1 MYEGEINMAR
11 MKELNYTQLKKA
23 CDPASF
29 KFKTTKELEPFMG
42 TIGQARGM
50 KALEFGLN
58 IDIKGYNLYLEGP
71 TGIGK
76 TIYARDKLKQIAKT
90 KPVPDDWCYLYN
102 FANPNEPVAV
112 SLPAKM
118 GKEFASDISQFIE
131 NMKVEIK
138 SAFNNQDFATEK
150 ANIEKAV
157 EEKKIKLIEKLNRDA
172 TRQGFEIKNTP
183 SGIYFLPMI
192 NGKTLSEDEFNA
204 LDEATKNEFERR
216 SVEIQKETIDT
227 MAKIKEIE
235 HKANEKMNSWQN
247 NIALFAVSIQINE
260 LRNKYKKFPKIQTF
274 LKDVQKDILSNLND
288 FIEEPQP
295 QNPPMPMAKPDSQ
308 KAWQKYKVNLFVDN
322 SELEGAPVVIDSNPS
337 FYNLFGK
344 LEYENSFGTLRTDFT
359 LIKSGLIHKANG
371 GYLII
376 QIRDLLTSPVI
387 WDSFKR
393 VLRTKLIYVDNLK
406 DYQMN
411 TVAISSLK
419 PEPIPVNMKV
429 VLIGPSN
436 IYQQLLNFDEDFR
449 KLFKVKVE
457 FDEEA
462 PRTEAN
468 IFKIAQFI
476 HNFCEKEKAPHFN
489 AGAVAEVIE
498 YCSRIVENQGKISTQ
513 LNDISELLGESC
525 TWAKM
530 EGAKVVTAAYVKKAI
545 AERIERINKYD
556 QRLVEMIQN
565 GTIMIDTTGQ
575 KVGQIN
581 GLSIMSIG
589 DYSFGKPAKITAN
602 TYVGKSGI
610 VNIEREV
617 ELSGTSHSKGVMIL
631 SAFIGEKFAQERP
644 LSLSASLC
652 FEQMYNGVDGDSASS
667 TELYAILSSLS
678 DLPIKQN
685 IAVTGSVNQKG
696 EIQPIGGVTDKIE
709 GFFHIC
715 KLRGL
720 TGDQGVMIP
729 QQNIKNL
736 NLNDE
741 VIKAVKDG
749 LFHIYAIKTVD
760 EGIELL
766 TGVPAGKK
774 NKNGEYT
781 VGTVNYLVNEKLKK
795 YSVAGNPGNE

>member
-1 MYEGEINMAR
+1 MSRI
-11 MKELNYTQLKKA
+11 KELNFKELKKE
-23 CDPASF
+23 CDPSFF
-29 KFKTTKELEPFMG
+29 KFKTTRELDPFDG
-42 TIGQARGM
+42 AIGQARAI
-50 KALEFGLN
+50 KAMEFGLN
-58 IDIKGYNLYLEGP
+58 IDIKGYNIYIEGP

-76 TIYARDKLKQIAKT
+76 TIYAKNKLNELAKT
-90 KPVPDDWCYLYN
+90 KPVPDDWCYVFN
-102 FANPNEPVAV
+102 FANNNEPVAIN
-112 SLPAKM
+112 LPA
-118 GKEFASDISQFIE
+118 GLGREFTNDMNQFIE
-131 NMKVEIK
+131 TIKNEIK
-138 SAFNNQDFATEK
+138 SAFNNQDFEK
-150 ANIEKAV
+150 EKESIQKDV
-157 EEKKIKLIEKLNRDA
+157 EDKKIKLIEKLNKDA
-172 TRQGFEIKNTP
+172 AKQGFEIKNTS

-204 LDEATKNEFERR
+204 LDEKTKKDFEAR
-216 SVEIQKETIDT
+216 SVAIQQETIDT
-227 MAKIKEIE
+227 MKKIKEME
-235 HKANEKMNSWQN
+235 NKAADKMNSWQN
-247 NIALFAVSIQINE
+247 NIALFAVTIQVNE

-274 LKDVQKDILSNLND
+274 LKDVQKDVLTNLND
-288 FIEEPQP
+288 FIEDEKP
-295 QNPPMPMAKPDSQ
+295 NNMPAQMQMAKNANGKPWD
-308 KAWQKYKVNLFVDN
+308 KYKVNLFVDN
-322 SELEGAPVVIDSNPS
+322 SELDGAPVIIDSNPS

-344 LEYENSFGTLRTDFT
+344 LEYENSFGMMKTDFT
-359 LIKSGLIHKANG
+359 LIKPGLIHKANG
-371 GYLII
+371 GYIVL
-376 QIRDLLTSPVI
+376 QIRDLLTNPI
-387 WDSFKR
+387 LWDSFKR
-393 VLRTKLIYVDNLK
+393 VLRTKLIYVDTLK

-411 TVAISSLK
+411 AVAIASVK
-419 PEPIPVNMKV
+419 PEPIPVNIKV

-436 IYQQLLNFDEDFR
+436 IYYQLLEVDEDFR

-462 PRTEAN
+462 PRTDSN
-468 IFKIAQFI
+468 MFKIAQFI

-489 AGAVAEVIE
+489 AGAVAKVIE
-498 YCSRIVENQGKISTQ
+498 YCSRMVENQTKLSTQ
-513 LNDISELLGESC
+513 LNDITELLGEAC
-525 TWAKM
+525 TWARMDK
-530 EGAKVVTAAYVKKAI
+530 AKIVTAEYVKKAI

-565 GTIMIDTTGQ
+565 GTIMIDTNGE

-581 GLSIMSIG
+581 GLSVMHIG

-631 SAFIGEKFAQERP
+631 SAYIGEKFAQEKP

-667 TELYAILSSLS
+667 TELYALLSSLS
-678 DLPIKQN
+678 ELPIKQS

-709 GFFHIC
+709 GFFNIC

-720 TGDQGVMIP
+720 TGEQGILMP
-729 QQNIKNL
+729 YQNIKNL
-736 NLNDE
+736 NLSDE

-749 LFHIYAIKTVD
+749 KFHIYAIKTVD

-766 TGVPAGKK
+766 TGVPAGRK

-781 VGTVNYLVNEKLKK
+781 VGTVNYLVSEKLKK
-795 YSVAGNPGNE
+795 YANSTNKEENQK

>member
-1 MYEGEINMAR
+1 MSRI
-11 MKELNYTQLKKA
+11 KELTYKDLKKE
-23 CDPASF
+23 CDPAFF
-29 KFKTTKELEPFMG
+29 KFKTTRELDPFDG
-42 TIGQARGM
+42 VIGQSRAI
-50 KALEFGLN
+50 KAMEFGLN
-58 IDIKGYNLYLEGP
+58 IDIKGYNIFIEGP

-76 TIYARDKLKQIAKT
+76 TIYARNKLSEIAKT
-90 KPVPDDWCYLYN
+90 KPVPDDWCYVYN
-102 FANPNEPVAV
+102 FSNSNEPMAIN
-112 SLPAKM
+112 LPA
-118 GKEFASDISQFIE
+118 GLGREFTNDMNQFIE
-131 NMKVEIK
+131 TIKNEIK
-138 SAFNNQDFATEK
+138 SAFNNQDFEK
-150 ANIEKAV
+150 EKDAIQKDV
-157 EEKKIKLIEKLNRDA
+157 EEKKIKLIDKLNKDA
-172 TRQGFEIKNTP
+172 AKQGFEIKNTS

-204 LDEATKNEFERR
+204 LDEKTKQDFEAR
-216 SVEIQKETIDT
+216 SVAIQQETIET
-227 MAKIKEIE
+227 MKKIKEIE
-235 HKANEKMNSWQN
+235 GKATDKMNSWQN
-247 NIALFAVSIQINE
+247 NIALFAVTIQVNE
-260 LRNKYKKFPKIQTF
+260 LRNKYKKFTKIQTF
-274 LKDVQKDILSNLND
+274 LKEVQKDILTNLND
-288 FIEEPQP
+288 FIEDEKPSNLPAQM
-295 QNPPMPMAKPDSQ
+295 QMAKNANGKPWD
-308 KAWQKYKVNLFVDN
+308 KYKVNLFVDN
-322 SELEGAPVVIDSNPS
+322 SELKGAPVILDSNPS

-344 LEYENSFGTLRTDFT
+344 LEYENSFGMMKTDFT
-359 LIKSGLIHKANG
+359 LIKPGLIHKANG
-371 GYLII
+371 GYLVL
-376 QIRDLLTSPVI
+376 QVKDLLTNPI
-387 WDSFKR
+387 LWDSFKR
-393 VLRTKLIYVDNLK
+393 VLRTKLIYVDTLK
-406 DYQMN
+406 DYQLN
-411 TVAISSLK
+411 TVAIASVK
-419 PEPIPVNMKV
+419 PEPIPVNIKV
-429 VLIGPSN
+429 VLVGPSN
-436 IYQQLLNFDEDFR
+436 IYYHLLEADEDFR

-462 PRTEAN
+462 PRTDSN
-468 IFKIAQFI
+468 MFKIAQFI

-489 AGAVAEVIE
+489 AGAVAKVIE
-498 YCSRIVENQGKISTQ
+498 YCSRMVENQAKLSTQ
-513 LNDISELLGESC
+513 LNDITELLGEAC

-530 EGAKVVTAAYVKKAI
+530 DKAKVVTADYVKKAI
-545 AERIERINKYD
+545 SERIERINKYD

-565 GTIMIDTTGQ
+565 GTIMIDTDGQ

-581 GLSIMSIG
+581 GLSVMHIG

-631 SAFIGEKFAQERP
+631 SAYIGEKFAQEKP

-667 TELYAILSSLS
+667 TELYALLSSLS
-678 DLPIKQN
+678 ELPIKQS

-709 GFFHIC
+709 GFFTIC

-720 TGDQGVMIP
+720 TGDQGILMP
-729 QQNIKNL
+729 YQNIKNL

-749 LFHIYAIKTVD
+749 TFHIYAIKTVD

-795 YSVAGNPGNE
+795 YATNNDEKKQ

>member
-1 MYEGEINMAR
+1 MSRI
-11 MKELNYTQLKKA
+11 KELTYKDLKKE
-23 CDPASF
+23 CDPAFF
-29 KFKTTKELEPFMG
+29 KFKTTRELDPFDG
-42 TIGQARGM
+42 VIGQSRAI
-50 KALEFGLN
+50 KAMEFGLN
-58 IDIKGYNLYLEGP
+58 IDIKGYNIFIEGP

-76 TIYARDKLKQIAKT
+76 TIYARNKLSEIAKT
-90 KPVPDDWCYLYN
+90 KPVPDDWCYVYN
-102 FANPNEPVAV
+102 FSNSNEPMAIN
-112 SLPAKM
+112 LPA
-118 GKEFASDISQFIE
+118 GLGREFTNDMNQFIE
-131 NMKVEIK
+131 TIKNEIK
-138 SAFNNQDFATEK
+138 SAFNNQDFEK
-150 ANIEKAV
+150 EKDAIQKDV
-157 EEKKIKLIEKLNRDA
+157 EEKKIKLIDKLNKDA
-172 TRQGFEIKNTP
+172 AKQGFEIKNTS

-204 LDEATKNEFERR
+204 LDEKTKQDFEAR
-216 SVEIQKETIDT
+216 SVAIQQETIET
-227 MAKIKEIE
+227 MKKIKEIE
-235 HKANEKMNSWQN
+235 GKATDKMNSWQN
-247 NIALFAVSIQINE
+247 NIALFAVTIQVNE
-260 LRNKYKKFPKIQTF
+260 LRNKYKKFTKIQTF
-274 LKDVQKDILSNLND
+274 LKEVQKDILTNLND
-288 FIEEPQP
+288 FIEDEKPSNLPAQM
-295 QNPPMPMAKPDSQ
+295 QMAKNANGKPWD
-308 KAWQKYKVNLFVDN
+308 KYKVNLFVDN
-322 SELEGAPVVIDSNPS
+322 SELKGAPVILDSNPS

-344 LEYENSFGTLRTDFT
+344 LEYENSFGMMKTDFT
-359 LIKSGLIHKANG
+359 LIKPGLIHKANG
-371 GYLII
+371 GYLVL
-376 QIRDLLTSPVI
+376 QVKDLLTNPI
-387 WDSFKR
+387 LWDSFKR
-393 VLRTKLIYVDNLK
+393 VLRTKLIYVDTLK
-406 DYQMN
+406 DYQLN
-411 TVAISSLK
+411 TVAIASVK
-419 PEPIPVNMKV
+419 PEPIPVNIKV
-429 VLIGPSN
+429 VLVGPSN
-436 IYQQLLNFDEDFR
+436 IYYHLLEADEDFR

-462 PRTEAN
+462 PRTDSN
-468 IFKIAQFI
+468 MFKIAQFI

-489 AGAVAEVIE
+489 AGAVAKVIE
-498 YCSRIVENQGKISTQ
+498 YCSRMVENQAKLSTQ
-513 LNDISELLGESC
+513 LNDITELLGEAC

-530 EGAKVVTAAYVKKAI
+530 EKAKVVTADYVKKAI
-545 AERIERINKYD
+545 SERIERINKYD

-565 GTIMIDTTGQ
+565 GTIMIDTDGQ

-581 GLSIMSIG
+581 GLSVMHIG

-631 SAFIGEKFAQERP
+631 SAYIGEKFAQEKP

-667 TELYAILSSLS
+667 TELYALLSSLS
-678 DLPIKQN
+678 ELPIKQS

-709 GFFHIC
+709 GFFTIC

-720 TGDQGVMIP
+720 TGDQGILMP
-729 QQNIKNL
+729 YQNIKNL

-749 LFHIYAIKTVD
+749 TFHIYAIKTVD

-795 YSVAGNPGNE
+795 YATNHDEKKQ

>member
-1 MYEGEINMAR
+1 MSRI
-11 MKELNYTQLKKA
+11 KELSYTQLKKS

-29 KFKTTKELEPFMG
+29 KFKTTKELEPFSG
-42 TIGQARGM
+42 TIGQARGI
-50 KALEFGLN
+50 KAMEFGLN

-76 TIYARDKLKQIAKT
+76 TIYARNKLETLAKT
-90 KPVPDDWCYLYN
+90 KSVPDDWCYVYN
-102 FANPNEPVAV
+102 FENPNEPIAI
-112 SLPAKM
+112 SLPAKL
-118 GKEFASDISQFIE
+118 GKEFKDDMAQFIE
-131 NMKVEIK
+131 NIKVEIK
-138 SAFNNQDFATEK
+138 TAFNNQDFATEK
-150 ANIEKAV
+150 ANIEKGV
-157 EEKKIKLIEKLNRDA
+157 EEKKIKMIEKLNKDA
-172 TRQGFEIKNTP
+172 ARQGFEIKNTP

-192 NGKTLSEDEFNA
+192 NGKTLTEDEFNA
-204 LDEATKNEFERR
+204 LDDATKSEFERR
-216 SVEIQKETIDT
+216 SVEIQKETIDV
-227 MAKIKEIE
+227 MSKIKELE
-235 HKANEKMNSWQN
+235 RKANEKMSSWQN

-260 LRNKYKKFPKIQTF
+260 LRNKYKRFAKIQTF
-274 LKDVQKDILSNLND
+274 LKDVQKDILSNLTE
-288 FIEEPQP
+288 FIAEPQP
-295 QNPPMPMAKPDSQ
+295 QPQMPMPRNDVLKP
-308 KAWQKYKVNLFVDN
+308 WQKYQVNLFVDN
-322 SELEGAPVVIDSNPS
+322 SNLEGAPVIIDSNPS
-337 FYNLFGK
+337 YYNLFGK
-344 LEYENSFGTLRTDFT
+344 LEYENTYGTLRTDFT
-359 LIKSGLIHKANG
+359 LIKPGLIHKANG
-371 GYLII
+371 GYIVL
-376 QIRDLLTSPVI
+376 QIRDLLTNPVI

-393 VLRTKLIYVDNLK
+393 ILRTKLIYVDTLK

-411 TVAISSLK
+411 TVAIASLK
-419 PEPIPVNMKV
+419 PEPIPVNIKV
-429 VLIGPSN
+429 LLIGPSN
-436 IYQQLLNFDEDFR
+436 VYYQLLNFDEDFK

-462 PRTEAN
+462 PRTDAN
-468 IFKIAQFI
+468 MFKIAQFI

-498 YCSRIVENQGKISTQ
+498 YCSRSVENQNKLSTQ
-513 LNDISELLGESC
+513 LNDITELLGEAC

-530 EGAKVVTAAYVKKAI
+530 DGAKTVTAAYVKKAVV
-545 AERIERINKYD
+545 ERIERINKYD

-565 GTIMIDTTGQ
+565 GTIMIDTDGQ

-610 VNIEREV
+610 VNVEREV

-631 SAFIGEKFAQERP
+631 AAYIGEKFAQERP
-644 LSLSASLC
+644 LSLTASLC

-709 GFFHIC
+709 GFFSIC

-720 TGDQGVMIP
+720 TGEQGVMIP
-729 QQNIKNL
+729 YQNIKNL
-736 NLNDE
+736 NLNDD

-749 LFHIYAIKTVD
+749 MFHIYAIKNID

-795 YSVAGNPGNE
+795 YSSKTENER

>member
-1 MYEGEINMAR
+1 MAR
-11 MKELNYTQLKKA
+11 IKELAYTQLKKT
-23 CDPASF
+23 CDPASL
-29 KFKTTKELEPFMG
+29 KFKTTKELEPFNG
-42 TIGQARGM
+42 TIGQQRGI
-50 KALEFGLN
+50 KAMEFGLN

-76 TIYARDKLKQIAKT
+76 TIYARDKLAAIAKKKET
-90 KPVPDDWCYLYN
+90 PDDWCYVYN
-102 FANPNEPVAV
+102 FVEPNEPVAI

-118 GKEFASDISQFIE
+118 GKEFQSDMKQFVE

-138 SAFNNQDFATEK
+138 SAFNNQEYNAEK
-150 ANIEKAV
+150 ANVEKSI
-157 EEKKIKLIEKLNRDA
+157 EEKKIKLIEKLNKDA
-172 TRQGFEIKNTP
+172 AKQGFEIKNTP
-183 SGIYFLPMI
+183 SGIYFLPMV

-204 LDEATKNEFERR
+204 LDEETRNDFERR
-216 SVEIQKETIDT
+216 SVDIQKQTIET

-235 HKANEKMNSWQN
+235 RKATEKMNSWQN

-260 LRNKYKKFPKIQTF
+260 LRNKYKKFPKIQTY
-274 LKDVQKDILSNLND
+274 LKNVQKDILANLNE
-288 FIEEPQP
+288 FIGEQVPQGP
-295 QNPPMPMAKPDSQ
+295 MGKMEAPNP
-308 KAWQKYKVNLFVDN
+308 WQKYSVNLFVDN
-322 SELEGAPVVIDSNPS
+322 SELEGAPVIIDSNSS

-344 LEYENSFGTLRTDFT
+344 LEYENSFGTLKTDFT
-359 LIKSGLIHKANG
+359 LIKPGLIHKANG
-371 GYLII
+371 GYIVL
-376 QIRDLLTSPVI
+376 QVRDLLTNPVI

-393 VLRTKLIYVDNLK
+393 ILRTKLIYVDTLK

-411 TVAISSLK
+411 TVAIASVK
-419 PEPIPVNMKV
+419 PEPIPVNLKV
-429 VLIGPSN
+429 VLVGPAG
-436 IYQQLLNFDEDFR
+436 IYYQLLEYDEDFR
-449 KLFKVKVE
+449 KLFKIKVE
-457 FDEEA
+457 FDEEVS
-462 PRTEAN
+462 RTDSN
-468 IFKIAQFI
+468 MFKIAQFI

-498 YCSRIVENQGKISTQ
+498 YSSRMVENQNKLSTQ
-513 LNDISELLGESC
+513 LNDLTELLAEAC

-530 EGAKVVTAAYVKKAI
+530 EGAKTVTAAFVKKAI

-556 QRLVEMIQN
+556 QRLIEMIQN
-565 GTIMIDTTGQ
+565 GTIMIDTEGQ

-589 DYSFGKPAKITAN
+589 EYSFGKPAKITAN
-602 TYVGKSGI
+602 TYVGRAGI

-631 SAFIGEKFAQERP
+631 SAYMGEKFAQERP
-644 LSLSASLC
+644 LALSASLC

-667 TELYAILSSLS
+667 TELYALLSSLS
-678 DLPIKQN
+678 ELPIKQN

-709 GFFHIC
+709 GFFNIC

-729 QQNIKNL
+729 HQNVKNL

-749 LFHIYAIKTVD
+749 EFHIYAIKTID
-760 EGIELL
+760 DGIELL

-795 YSVAGNPGNE
+795 YSENVVKRD

>member
-1 MYEGEINMAR
+1 MSRI
-11 MKELNYTQLKKA
+11 KELTYKDLKKE
-23 CDPASF
+23 CDPAFF
-29 KFKTTKELEPFMG
+29 KFKTTRELDPFDG
-42 TIGQARGM
+42 VIGQSRAI
-50 KALEFGLN
+50 KAMEFGLN
-58 IDIKGYNLYLEGP
+58 IDIKGYNIFIEGP

-76 TIYARDKLKQIAKT
+76 TIYARNKLSEIAKT
-90 KPVPDDWCYLYN
+90 KPVPDDWCYVYN
-102 FANPNEPVAV
+102 FSNSNEPMAIN
-112 SLPAKM
+112 LPA
-118 GKEFASDISQFIE
+118 GLGREFTNDMNQFIE
-131 NMKVEIK
+131 TIKNEIK
-138 SAFNNQDFATEK
+138 SAFNNQDFEK
-150 ANIEKAV
+150 EKDAIQKDV
-157 EEKKIKLIEKLNRDA
+157 EEKKIKLIDKLNKDA
-172 TRQGFEIKNTP
+172 AKQGFEIKNTS

-204 LDEATKNEFERR
+204 LDEKTKQDFEAR
-216 SVEIQKETIDT
+216 SVTIQQETIET
-227 MAKIKEIE
+227 MKKIKEIE
-235 HKANEKMNSWQN
+235 GKATDKINSWQN
-247 NIALFAVSIQINE
+247 NIALFAVTIQVNE
-260 LRNKYKKFPKIQTF
+260 LRNKYKKFTKIQTF
-274 LKDVQKDILSNLND
+274 LKEVQKDILTNLND
-288 FIEEPQP
+288 FIEDEKPSNLPAQM
-295 QNPPMPMAKPDSQ
+295 QMAKNANGKPWD
-308 KAWQKYKVNLFVDN
+308 KYKVNLFVDN
-322 SELEGAPVVIDSNPS
+322 SELKGAPVILDSNPS

-344 LEYENSFGTLRTDFT
+344 LEYENSFGMMKTDFT
-359 LIKSGLIHKANG
+359 LIKPGLIHKANG
-371 GYLII
+371 GYLVL
-376 QIRDLLTSPVI
+376 QVKDLLTNPI
-387 WDSFKR
+387 LWDSFKR
-393 VLRTKLIYVDNLK
+393 VLRTKLIYVDTLK
-406 DYQMN
+406 DYQLN
-411 TVAISSLK
+411 TVAIASVK
-419 PEPIPVNMKV
+419 PEPIPVNIKV
-429 VLIGPSN
+429 VLVGPSN
-436 IYQQLLNFDEDFR
+436 IYYHLLEADEDFR

-462 PRTEAN
+462 PRTDSN
-468 IFKIAQFI
+468 MFKIAQFI

-489 AGAVAEVIE
+489 AGAVAKVIE
-498 YCSRIVENQGKISTQ
+498 YCSRMVENQAKLSTQ
-513 LNDISELLGESC
+513 LNDITELLGEAC

-530 EGAKVVTAAYVKKAI
+530 EKAKVVTADYVKKAI
-545 AERIERINKYD
+545 SERIERINKYD

-565 GTIMIDTTGQ
+565 GTIMIDTDGQ

-581 GLSIMSIG
+581 GLSVMHIG

-631 SAFIGEKFAQERP
+631 SAYIGEKFAQEKP

-667 TELYAILSSLS
+667 TELYALLSSLS
-678 DLPIKQN
+678 ELPIKQS

-709 GFFHIC
+709 GFFTIC

-720 TGDQGVMIP
+720 TGDQGILMP
-729 QQNIKNL
+729 YQNIKNL

-749 LFHIYAIKTVD
+749 TFHIYAIKTVD

-795 YSVAGNPGNE
+795 YATNNDEKKQ

>member
-1 MYEGEINMAR
+1 MAR
-11 MKELNYTQLKKA
+11 IKELAYTQLKKT
-23 CDPASF
+23 CDPASL
-29 KFKTTKELEPFMG
+29 KFKTTKELEPFNG
-42 TIGQARGM
+42 TIGQQRGI
-50 KALEFGLN
+50 KAMEFGLN

-76 TIYARDKLKQIAKT
+76 TIYARDKLAAIAK
-90 KPVPDDWCYLYN
+90 KKDVPDDWCYVYN
-102 FANPNEPVAV
+102 FVEPNEPVAI

-118 GKEFASDISQFIE
+118 GKEFQADMKQFVE

-138 SAFNNQDFATEK
+138 SAFNNQEYNAEK
-150 ANIEKAV
+150 ANVEKSI
-157 EEKKIKLIEKLNRDA
+157 EEKKIRLIEKLNKDA
-172 TRQGFEIKNTP
+172 AKQGFEIKNTP
-183 SGIYFLPMI
+183 SGIYFLPMV
-192 NGKTLSEDEFNA
+192 NGKTLSEEEFNA
-204 LDEATKNEFERR
+204 LDEETRNDFERR
-216 SVEIQKETIDT
+216 SVDIQKQTIET

-235 HKANEKMNSWQN
+235 RKATEKMNSWQN

-260 LRNKYKKFPKIQTF
+260 LRNKYKKFPKIQTY
-274 LKDVQKDILSNLND
+274 LKNVQKDILANLND
-288 FIEEPQP
+288 FIGEPQP
-295 QNPPMPMAKPDSQ
+295 QGPMGKMEAPNP
-308 KAWQKYKVNLFVDN
+308 WQKYAVNLFVDN
-322 SELEGAPVVIDSNPS
+322 SELDGAPVIIDSNSS

-344 LEYENSFGTLRTDFT
+344 LEYENCFGTLKTDFT
-359 LIKSGLIHKANG
+359 LIKPGLIHKANG
-371 GYLII
+371 GYIVL
-376 QIRDLLTSPVI
+376 QVRDLLTNPVI

-393 VLRTKLIYVDNLK
+393 ILRTKLIYVDTLK

-411 TVAISSLK
+411 TVAIASVK
-419 PEPIPVNMKV
+419 PEPIPVNLKV
-429 VLIGPSN
+429 VLVGPAG
-436 IYQQLLNFDEDFR
+436 IYYQLLEYDEDFR
-449 KLFKVKVE
+449 KLFKIKVE
-457 FDEEA
+457 FDEEVA
-462 PRTEAN
+462 RTESN
-468 IFKIAQFI
+468 MFKIAQFI

-498 YCSRIVENQGKISTQ
+498 YSSRMVENQNKLSTQ
-513 LNDISELLGESC
+513 LNDLTELLAEAC

-530 EGAKVVTAAYVKKAI
+530 EGAKTVTAAFVKKAI

-556 QRLVEMIQN
+556 QRLIEMIQN
-565 GTIMIDTTGQ
+565 GTIMIDTEGQ

-589 DYSFGKPAKITAN
+589 EYSFGKPAKITAN
-602 TYVGKSGI
+602 TYVGRAGI

-631 SAFIGEKFAQERP
+631 SAYMGEKFAQERP
-644 LSLSASLC
+644 LALSASLC

-667 TELYAILSSLS
+667 TELYALLSSLS
-678 DLPIKQN
+678 ELPIKQN

-709 GFFHIC
+709 GFFNIC

-729 QQNIKNL
+729 HQNIKNL

-749 LFHIYAIKTVD
+749 EFHIYAIKTID
-760 EGIELL
+760 DGIELL

-795 YSVAGNPGNE
+795 YSENVVKKD

>member
-1 MYEGEINMAR
+1 MSRI
-11 MKELNYTQLKKA
+11 KELSYTQLKKS

-29 KFKTTKELEPFMG
+29 KFKTTKELEPFTG
-42 TIGQARGM
+42 TIGQARGI
-50 KALEFGLN
+50 KAMEFGLN

-76 TIYARDKLKQIAKT
+76 TIYARNKLEAIAKT
-90 KPVPDDWCYLYN
+90 KPVPDDWCYVYN
-102 FANPNEPVAV
+102 FENPNEPIAI

-118 GKEFASDISQFIE
+118 GKEFTNDMTQFIE
-131 NMKVEIK
+131 NIKVEIK
-138 SAFNNQDFATEK
+138 TAFNNQDFATEK
-150 ANIEKAV
+150 ANIEKSV
-157 EEKKIKLIEKLNRDA
+157 EEKKIKMIEKLNKDA
-172 TRQGFEIKNTP
+172 ARQGFEIKNTP

-192 NGKTLSEDEFNA
+192 NGKTLTEDEFNA
-204 LDEATKNEFERR
+204 LDEATKSEFERR
-216 SVEIQKETIDT
+216 SVEIQKETIDV
-227 MAKIKEIE
+227 MSKIKELE
-235 HKANEKMNSWQN
+235 RKANEKMSSWQN

-260 LRNKYKKFPKIQTF
+260 LRNKYKRFAKIQTF
-274 LKDVQKDILSNLND
+274 LKDVQKDILSNLTE
-288 FIEEPQP
+288 FIAVPQP
-295 QNPPMPMAKPDSQ
+295 QPQMPMPRNDVLKP
-308 KAWQKYKVNLFVDN
+308 WQKYQVNLFVDN
-322 SELEGAPVVIDSNPS
+322 SNLEGAPVIIDSNPS
-337 FYNLFGK
+337 YYNLFGK
-344 LEYENSFGTLRTDFT
+344 LEYENTYGTLRTDFT
-359 LIKSGLIHKANG
+359 LIKPGLIHKANG
-371 GYLII
+371 GYIVL
-376 QIRDLLTSPVI
+376 QIRDLLTNPVI

-393 VLRTKLIYVDNLK
+393 ILRTKLIYVDTLK

-411 TVAISSLK
+411 TVAIASLK
-419 PEPIPVNMKV
+419 PEPIPVNIKV
-429 VLIGPSN
+429 LLIGPSN
-436 IYQQLLNFDEDFR
+436 VYYQLLNFDEDFK

-462 PRTEAN
+462 PRTDAN
-468 IFKIAQFI
+468 MFKIAQFI

-498 YCSRIVENQGKISTQ
+498 YCSRSVENQNKLSTQ
-513 LNDISELLGESC
+513 LNDITELLGEAC

-530 EGAKVVTAAYVKKAI
+530 DGAKTVTAAYVKKAVV
-545 AERIERINKYD
+545 ERIERINKYD

-565 GTIMIDTTGQ
+565 GTIMIDTDGQ

-610 VNIEREV
+610 VNVEREV

-631 SAFIGEKFAQERP
+631 AAYIGEKFAQERP
-644 LSLSASLC
+644 LSLTASLC

-709 GFFHIC
+709 GFFSIC

-720 TGDQGVMIP
+720 TGEQGVMIP
-729 QQNIKNL
+729 YQNIKNL
-736 NLNDE
+736 NLNDD

-749 LFHIYAIKTVD
+749 MFHIYAIKNID

-781 VGTVNYLVNEKLKK
+781 VGTVNYLVNEKLKR
-795 YSVAGNPGNE
+795 YSSKTENER

>member
-1 MYEGEINMAR
+1 MSRI
-11 MKELNYTQLKKA
+11 KELTYKDLKKE
-23 CDPASF
+23 CDPAFF
-29 KFKTTKELEPFMG
+29 KFKTTRELDPFDG
-42 TIGQARGM
+42 VIGQSRAI
-50 KALEFGLN
+50 KAMEFGLN
-58 IDIKGYNLYLEGP
+58 IDIKGYNIFIEGP

-76 TIYARDKLKQIAKT
+76 TIYARNKLSEIAKT
-90 KPVPDDWCYLYN
+90 KPVPDDWCYVYN
-102 FANPNEPVAV
+102 FSNNNEPMAIN
-112 SLPAKM
+112 LPA
-118 GKEFASDISQFIE
+118 GLGREFTNDMNQFIE
-131 NMKVEIK
+131 TIKNEIK
-138 SAFNNQDFATEK
+138 SAFNNQDFEK
-150 ANIEKAV
+150 EKDAIQKDV
-157 EEKKIKLIEKLNRDA
+157 EEKKIKLIDKLNKDA
-172 TRQGFEIKNTP
+172 AKQGFEIKNTS

-204 LDEATKNEFERR
+204 LDEKTKQDFEAR
-216 SVEIQKETIDT
+216 SVAIQQETIET
-227 MAKIKEIE
+227 MKKIKEIE
-235 HKANEKMNSWQN
+235 GKATDKMNSWQN
-247 NIALFAVSIQINE
+247 NIALFAVTIQVNE
-260 LRNKYKKFPKIQTF
+260 LRNKYKKFTKIQTF
-274 LKDVQKDILSNLND
+274 LKEVQKDILTNLND
-288 FIEEPQP
+288 FIEDEKPSNLPAQM
-295 QNPPMPMAKPDSQ
+295 QMAKNANGKPWD
-308 KAWQKYKVNLFVDN
+308 KYKVNLFVDN
-322 SELEGAPVVIDSNPS
+322 SELKGAPVILDSNPS

-344 LEYENSFGTLRTDFT
+344 LEYENSFGMMKTDFT
-359 LIKSGLIHKANG
+359 LIKPGLIHKANG
-371 GYLII
+371 GYLVL
-376 QIRDLLTSPVI
+376 QVKDLLTNPI
-387 WDSFKR
+387 LWDSFKR
-393 VLRTKLIYVDNLK
+393 VLRTKLIYVDTLK
-406 DYQMN
+406 DYQLN
-411 TVAISSLK
+411 TVAIASVK
-419 PEPIPVNMKV
+419 PEPIPVNIKV
-429 VLIGPSN
+429 VLVGPSN
-436 IYQQLLNFDEDFR
+436 IYYHLLEADEDFR

-462 PRTEAN
+462 PRTDSN
-468 IFKIAQFI
+468 MFKIAQFI

-489 AGAVAEVIE
+489 AGAVAKVIE
-498 YCSRIVENQGKISTQ
+498 YCSRMVENQAKLSTQ
-513 LNDISELLGESC
+513 LNDITELLGEAC

-530 EGAKVVTAAYVKKAI
+530 EKAKVVTADYVKKAI
-545 AERIERINKYD
+545 SERIERINKYD

-565 GTIMIDTTGQ
+565 GTIMIDTDGQ

-581 GLSIMSIG
+581 GLSVMHIG

-631 SAFIGEKFAQERP
+631 SAYIGEKFAQEKP

-667 TELYAILSSLS
+667 TELYALLSSLS
-678 DLPIKQN
+678 ELPIKQS

-709 GFFHIC
+709 GFFTIC

-720 TGDQGVMIP
+720 TGDQGILMP
-729 QQNIKNL
+729 YQNIKNL

-749 LFHIYAIKTVD
+749 TFHIYAIKTVD

-795 YSVAGNPGNE
+795 YATNDEKKQ

>member
-1 MYEGEINMAR
+1 MSRI
-11 MKELNYTQLKKA
+11 KELSYTQLKKS
-23 CDPASF
+23 CDPANF
-29 KFKTTKELEPFMG
+29 KFKTTKELEAFNG
-42 TIGQARGM
+42 TIGQARGI
-50 KALEFGLN
+50 KAMEFGLN

-76 TIYARDKLKQIAKT
+76 TIYAKNKLEAIAKT
-90 KPVPDDWCYLYN
+90 KPTPDDWCYVYN
-102 FANPNEPVAV
+102 FENPNEPVAI

-118 GKEFASDISQFIE
+118 GKEFTNDMAQFIE
-131 NMKVEIK
+131 NIKVEIK
-138 SAFNNQDFATEK
+138 TAFNNQDFATEK
-150 ANIEKAV
+150 ANIEKSV
-157 EEKKIKLIEKLNRDA
+157 EEKKIKMIEKLNKDA
-172 TRQGFEIKNTP
+172 AKQGFEIKNTP

-192 NGKTLSEDEFNA
+192 NGKTLTEDEFNA
-204 LDEATKNEFERR
+204 LDEVTKNEFETR
-216 SVEIQKETIDT
+216 SIEIQKETIDV
-227 MAKIKEIE
+227 MSKIKELE
-235 HKANEKMNSWQN
+235 RKANEKMSSWQN

-260 LRNKYKKFPKIQTF
+260 LRNKYKKFAKIQTF
-274 LKDVQKDILSNLND
+274 LKDVQKDILSNLSE
-288 FIEEPQP
+288 FIAEPQP
-295 QNPPMPMAKPDSQ
+295 QPQMPMPRNDVLKP
-308 KAWQKYKVNLFVDN
+308 WQKYQVNLFVDN
-322 SELEGAPVVIDSNPS
+322 SALEGAPVIIDSNPS
-337 FYNLFGK
+337 YYNLFGK
-344 LEYENSFGTLRTDFT
+344 LEYENTYGTLRTDFT
-359 LIKSGLIHKANG
+359 LIKPGLIHKANG
-371 GYLII
+371 GYIVL
-376 QIRDLLTSPVI
+376 QIRDLLTNPVI

-393 VLRTKLIYVDNLK
+393 VLRTKSIYVDTLK

-411 TVAISSLK
+411 TVAIASLK
-419 PEPIPVNMKV
+419 PEPIPVNIKV
-429 VLIGPSN
+429 LLIGPSN
-436 IYQQLLNFDEDFR
+436 VYYQLLNFDEDFK

-462 PRTEAN
+462 PRTDAN
-468 IFKIAQFI
+468 MFKIAQFI

-498 YCSRIVENQGKISTQ
+498 YCSRAVENQNKLSTQ
-513 LNDISELLGESC
+513 LNDITELLGEAC

-530 EGAKVVTAAYVKKAI
+530 DGAKIVTATYVKKAI
-545 AERIERINKYD
+545 VERIERINKHD

-565 GTIMIDTTGQ
+565 GTIMIDTNGQ

-581 GLSIMSIG
+581 GLSIMSVG

-610 VNIEREV
+610 VNVEREV

-631 SAFIGEKFAQERP
+631 SAYIGEKFAQERP
-644 LSLSASLC
+644 LSLTASLC

-678 DLPIKQN
+678 ELPIKQN

-709 GFFHIC
+709 GFFSIC

-720 TGDQGVMIP
+720 TGEQGVMIP
-729 QQNIKNL
+729 YQNIKNL
-736 NLNDE
+736 NLNDD

-749 LFHIYAIKTVD
+749 MFHIYAIKNID

-795 YSVAGNPGNE
+795 YSMKSESEK

>member
-1 MYEGEINMAR
+1 MSRI
-11 MKELNYTQLKKA
+11 KELNFKELKKE
-23 CDPASF
+23 CDPSFF
-29 KFKTTKELEPFMG
+29 KFKTTRELDPFDG
-42 TIGQARGM
+42 AIGQARAI
-50 KALEFGLN
+50 KAMEFGLN
-58 IDIKGYNLYLEGP
+58 IDIKGYNIYIEGP

-76 TIYARDKLKQIAKT
+76 TIYAKNKLNELAKT
-90 KPVPDDWCYLYN
+90 KPVPDDWCYVFN
-102 FANPNEPVAV
+102 FANNNEPVAIN
-112 SLPAKM
+112 LPA
-118 GKEFASDISQFIE
+118 GLGREFTNDMNQFIE
-131 NMKVEIK
+131 TIKNEIK
-138 SAFNNQDFATEK
+138 SAFNNQDFEK
-150 ANIEKAV
+150 EKESIQKDV
-157 EEKKIKLIEKLNRDA
+157 EDKKIKLIEKLNKDA
-172 TRQGFEIKNTP
+172 AKQGFEIKNTS

-204 LDEATKNEFERR
+204 LDEKTKKDFEAR
-216 SVEIQKETIDT
+216 SVAIQQETIDT
-227 MAKIKEIE
+227 MKKIKEME
-235 HKANEKMNSWQN
+235 NKATDKMNSWQN
-247 NIALFAVSIQINE
+247 NIALFAVTIQVNE

-274 LKDVQKDILSNLND
+274 LKDVQKDVLTNLND
-288 FIEEPQP
+288 FIEDEKP
-295 QNPPMPMAKPDSQ
+295 NNMPAQMQMAKNANGKPWD
-308 KAWQKYKVNLFVDN
+308 KYKVNLFVDN
-322 SELEGAPVVIDSNPS
+322 SELDGAPVIIDSNPS

-344 LEYENSFGTLRTDFT
+344 LEYENSFGMMKTDFT
-359 LIKSGLIHKANG
+359 LIKPGLIHKANG
-371 GYLII
+371 GYIVL
-376 QIRDLLTSPVI
+376 QIRDLLTNPI
-387 WDSFKR
+387 LWDSFKR
-393 VLRTKLIYVDNLK
+393 VLRTKLIYVDTLK

-411 TVAISSLK
+411 AVAIASVK
-419 PEPIPVNMKV
+419 PEPIPVNIKV

-436 IYQQLLNFDEDFR
+436 IYYQLLEVDEDFR

-462 PRTEAN
+462 PRTDSN
-468 IFKIAQFI
+468 MFKIAQFI

-489 AGAVAEVIE
+489 AGAVAKVIE
-498 YCSRIVENQGKISTQ
+498 YCSRMVENQTKLSTQ
-513 LNDISELLGESC
+513 LNDITELLGEAC
-525 TWAKM
+525 TWTRMDKAKI
-530 EGAKVVTAAYVKKAI
+530 VTAEYVKKAI

-565 GTIMIDTTGQ
+565 GTIMIDTDGE

-581 GLSIMSIG
+581 GLSVMHIG

-631 SAFIGEKFAQERP
+631 SAYIGEKFAQEKP

-667 TELYAILSSLS
+667 TELYALLSSLS
-678 DLPIKQN
+678 ELPIKQS

-709 GFFHIC
+709 GFFNIC

-720 TGDQGVMIP
+720 TGEQGILMP
-729 QQNIKNL
+729 YQNIRNL
-736 NLNDE
+736 NLSDE

-749 LFHIYAIKTVD
+749 KFHIYAIKTVD

-766 TGVPAGKK
+766 TGVPAGRK

-781 VGTVNYLVNEKLKK
+781 VGTVNYLVSEKLKK
-795 YSVAGNPGNE
+795 YANSTNKEEIQK

>member
-1 MYEGEINMAR
+1 MSRI
-11 MKELNYTQLKKA
+11 KELNFKELKKE
-23 CDPASF
+23 CDPSFF
-29 KFKTTKELEPFMG
+29 KFKTTRELDPFDG
-42 TIGQARGM
+42 AIGQARAI
-50 KALEFGLN
+50 KAMEFGLN
-58 IDIKGYNLYLEGP
+58 IDIKGYNIYIEGP

-76 TIYARDKLKQIAKT
+76 TIYAKNKLNELAKT
-90 KPVPDDWCYLYN
+90 KPVPDDWCYVFN
-102 FANPNEPVAV
+102 FANNNEPIAIN
-112 SLPAKM
+112 LPA
-118 GKEFASDISQFIE
+118 GLGREFTNDMNQFIE
-131 NMKVEIK
+131 TIKNEIK
-138 SAFNNQDFATEK
+138 SAFNNQDFEK
-150 ANIEKAV
+150 EKESIQKDV
-157 EEKKIKLIEKLNRDA
+157 EDKKIKLIEKLNKDA
-172 TRQGFEIKNTP
+172 AKQGFEIKNTS

-204 LDEATKNEFERR
+204 LDEKIKKDFEAR
-216 SVEIQKETIDT
+216 SVAIQQETIDT
-227 MAKIKEIE
+227 MKKIKEME
-235 HKANEKMNSWQN
+235 NKATDKMNSWQN
-247 NIALFAVSIQINE
+247 NIALFAVTIQVNE

-274 LKDVQKDILSNLND
+274 LKDVQKDVLTNLND
-288 FIEEPQP
+288 FIEDEKP
-295 QNPPMPMAKPDSQ
+295 NNMPAQMQMAKNANGKPWD
-308 KAWQKYKVNLFVDN
+308 KYKVNLFVDN
-322 SELEGAPVVIDSNPS
+322 SELDGAPVIIDSNPS

-344 LEYENSFGTLRTDFT
+344 LEYENSFGMMKTDFT
-359 LIKSGLIHKANG
+359 LIKPGLIHKANG
-371 GYLII
+371 GYIVL
-376 QIRDLLTSPVI
+376 QIRDLLTNPI
-387 WDSFKR
+387 LWDSFKR
-393 VLRTKLIYVDNLK
+393 VLRTKLIYVDTLK

-411 TVAISSLK
+411 AVAIASVK
-419 PEPIPVNMKV
+419 PEPIPVNIKV

-436 IYQQLLNFDEDFR
+436 IYYQLLEVDEDFR

-462 PRTEAN
+462 PRTDSN
-468 IFKIAQFI
+468 MFKIAQFI

-489 AGAVAEVIE
+489 AGAVAKVIE
-498 YCSRIVENQGKISTQ
+498 YCSRMVENQTKLSTQ
-513 LNDISELLGESC
+513 LNDITELLGEAC
-525 TWAKM
+525 TWTRMDKAKI
-530 EGAKVVTAAYVKKAI
+530 VTAEYVKKAI

-565 GTIMIDTTGQ
+565 GTIMIDTDGE

-581 GLSIMSIG
+581 GLSVMHIG

-631 SAFIGEKFAQERP
+631 SAYIGEKFAQEKP

-667 TELYAILSSLS
+667 TELYALLSSLS
-678 DLPIKQN
+678 ELPIKQS

-709 GFFHIC
+709 GFFNIC

-720 TGDQGVMIP
+720 TGEQGILMP
-729 QQNIKNL
+729 YQNIRNL
-736 NLNDE
+736 NLSDE

-749 LFHIYAIKTVD
+749 KFHIYAIKTVD

-766 TGVPAGKK
+766 TGVPAGRK

-781 VGTVNYLVNEKLKK
+781 VGTVNYLVSEKLKK
-795 YSVAGNPGNE
+795 YANSTNKEEIQK

>member
-1 MYEGEINMAR
+1 MSRI
-11 MKELNYTQLKKA
+11 KELSYTQLRKS
-23 CDPASF
+23 CDPATF
-29 KFKTTKELEPFMG
+29 KFKTTKELEPFTG
-42 TIGQARGM
+42 TIGQARGI
-50 KALEFGLN
+50 KAMEFGLN

-76 TIYARDKLKQIAKT
+76 TIYAKNKLESIAKT
-90 KPVPDDWCYLYN
+90 KPIPDDWCYVYN
-102 FANPNEPVAV
+102 FENPNEPVAI

-118 GKEFASDISQFIE
+118 GKEFTNDMAQFIE
-131 NMKVEIK
+131 NIKVEIK
-138 SAFNNQDFATEK
+138 TAFNNQDFATEK
-150 ANIEKAV
+150 ANIEKSV
-157 EEKKIKLIEKLNRDA
+157 EDKKIKMIEKLNKDA
-172 TRQGFEIKNTP
+172 AKQGFEIKNTP

-192 NGKTLSEDEFNA
+192 NGKTLTEDEFNA
-204 LDEATKNEFERR
+204 LDDATKSEFERR
-216 SVEIQKETIDT
+216 SVEIQKETIDV
-227 MAKIKEIE
+227 MSKIKELE
-235 HKANEKMNSWQN
+235 RKANERMSSWQN

-260 LRNKYKKFPKIQTF
+260 LRNKYKKYAKIQTF
-274 LKDVQKDILSNLND
+274 LKNVQKDILSNITE
-288 FIEEPQP
+288 FIAEPQP
-295 QNPPMPMAKPDSQ
+295 QPQMPMPRNDVLKP
-308 KAWQKYKVNLFVDN
+308 WQKYQVNLFVDN
-322 SELEGAPVVIDSNPS
+322 SNLEGAPVIIDSNPS
-337 FYNLFGK
+337 YYNLFGK
-344 LEYENSFGTLRTDFT
+344 LEYENTYGTLRTDFT
-359 LIKSGLIHKANG
+359 LIKPGLIHKANG
-371 GYLII
+371 GYIVL
-376 QIRDLLTSPVI
+376 QIRDLLTNPVI

-393 VLRTKLIYVDNLK
+393 ILRTKLIYVDTLK

-411 TVAISSLK
+411 TVAIASLK
-419 PEPIPVNMKV
+419 PEPIPVSIKV
-429 VLIGPSN
+429 LLIGPSN
-436 IYQQLLNFDEDFR
+436 VYYQLLNFDEDFK

-462 PRTEAN
+462 PRTDAN
-468 IFKIAQFI
+468 MFKIAQFI

-498 YCSRIVENQGKISTQ
+498 YCSRSVENQNKLSTQ
-513 LNDISELLGESC
+513 LNDITELLGEAC

-530 EGAKVVTAAYVKKAI
+530 DGAKIVTAAYVKKAVV
-545 AERIERINKYD
+545 ERIERINKYD

-565 GTIMIDTTGQ
+565 GTIMIDTDGQ

-610 VNIEREV
+610 VNVEREV

-631 SAFIGEKFAQERP
+631 AAYIGEKFAQERP
-644 LSLSASLC
+644 LSLTASLC

-709 GFFHIC
+709 GFFSIC

-720 TGDQGVMIP
+720 TGEQGVMIP
-729 QQNIKNL
+729 YQNIKNL
-736 NLNDE
+736 NLNDD

-749 LFHIYAIKTVD
+749 MFHIYGIKNID

-781 VGTVNYLVNEKLKK
+781 VGTVNYLVNEKLKR
-795 YSVAGNPGNE
+795 YSSKTESEK

>member
-1 MYEGEINMAR
+1 MSRI
-11 MKELNYTQLKKA
+11 KELSYTQLKKT
-23 CDPASF
+23 CDPANF
-29 KFKTTKELEPFMG
+29 KFKTTKELEPFTG
-42 TIGQARGM
+42 TIGQARGI
-50 KALEFGLN
+50 KAMEFGLN

-76 TIYARDKLKQIAKT
+76 TIYARNKLETLAKT
-90 KPVPDDWCYLYN
+90 KPVPDDWCYVYN
-102 FANPNEPVAV
+102 FENPNEPIAI
-112 SLPAKM
+112 SLPAKL
-118 GKEFASDISQFIE
+118 GKEFTNDMAQFIE
-131 NMKVEIK
+131 NIKVEIK
-138 SAFNNQDFATEK
+138 TAFNNQDFATEK
-150 ANIEKAV
+150 ANIEKSV
-157 EEKKIKLIEKLNRDA
+157 EEKKIKMIEKLNKDA
-172 TRQGFEIKNTP
+172 ARQGFEIKNTP

-192 NGKTLSEDEFNA
+192 NGKTLTEDEFNA
-204 LDEATKNEFERR
+204 LDDATKSEFERR
-216 SVEIQKETIDT
+216 SVEIQKETIDV
-227 MAKIKEIE
+227 MSKIKELE
-235 HKANEKMNSWQN
+235 RKANEKMSSWQN

-260 LRNKYKKFPKIQTF
+260 LRNKYKRFAKIQTF
-274 LKDVQKDILSNLND
+274 LKDVQKDILSNLTE
-288 FIEEPQP
+288 FIAEPQQQP
-295 QNPPMPMAKPDSQ
+295 QMPMPRNDVLKP
-308 KAWQKYKVNLFVDN
+308 WQKYQVNLFVDN
-322 SELEGAPVVIDSNPS
+322 SNLEGAPVIIDSNPS
-337 FYNLFGK
+337 YYNLFGK
-344 LEYENSFGTLRTDFT
+344 LEYENTYGTLRTDFT
-359 LIKSGLIHKANG
+359 LIKPGLIHKANG
-371 GYLII
+371 GYIVL
-376 QIRDLLTSPVI
+376 QIRDLLTNPVI

-393 VLRTKLIYVDNLK
+393 ILRTKLIYVDTLK

-411 TVAISSLK
+411 TVAIASLK
-419 PEPIPVNMKV
+419 PEPIPVNIKV
-429 VLIGPSN
+429 LLIGPSN
-436 IYQQLLNFDEDFR
+436 VYYQLLNFDEDFK

-462 PRTEAN
+462 PRTDAN
-468 IFKIAQFI
+468 MFKIAQFI

-498 YCSRIVENQGKISTQ
+498 YCSRSVENQNKLSTQ
-513 LNDISELLGESC
+513 LNDITELLGEAC

-530 EGAKVVTAAYVKKAI
+530 DGAKTVTASYVKKAVV
-545 AERIERINKYD
+545 ERIERINKYD

-565 GTIMIDTTGQ
+565 GTIMIDTDGQ

-610 VNIEREV
+610 VNVEREV

-631 SAFIGEKFAQERP
+631 AAYIGEKFAQERP
-644 LSLSASLC
+644 LSLTASLC

-709 GFFHIC
+709 GFFSIC

-720 TGDQGVMIP
+720 TGEQGVMIP
-729 QQNIKNL
+729 YQNIKNL
-736 NLNDE
+736 NLNDD

-749 LFHIYAIKTVD
+749 MFHIYAIKNID

-781 VGTVNYLVNEKLKK
+781 VGTVNYLVNEKLKR
-795 YSVAGNPGNE
+795 YSSKTENER

>member
-1 MYEGEINMAR
+1 MSRI
-11 MKELNYTQLKKA
+11 KELSYTQLKKS

-29 KFKTTKELEPFMG
+29 KFKTTKELEPFTG
-42 TIGQARGM
+42 TIGQARGI
-50 KALEFGLN
+50 KAMEFGLN

-76 TIYARDKLKQIAKT
+76 TIYARNKLEAIAKT
-90 KPVPDDWCYLYN
+90 KTVPDDWCYVYN
-102 FANPNEPVAV
+102 FENPNEPIAI

-118 GKEFASDISQFIE
+118 GKEFTNDMTQFIE
-131 NMKVEIK
+131 NIKVEIK
-138 SAFNNQDFATEK
+138 TAFNNQDFATEK
-150 ANIEKAV
+150 ANIEKSV
-157 EEKKIKLIEKLNRDA
+157 EEKKIKMIEKLNKDA
-172 TRQGFEIKNTP
+172 ARQGFEIKNTP

-192 NGKTLSEDEFNA
+192 NGKTLTEDEFNA
-204 LDEATKNEFERR
+204 LDEATKSEFERR
-216 SVEIQKETIDT
+216 SVEIQKETIDV
-227 MAKIKEIE
+227 MSKIKELE
-235 HKANEKMNSWQN
+235 RKANEKMSSWQN

-260 LRNKYKKFPKIQTF
+260 LRNKYKRFAKIQTF
-274 LKDVQKDILSNLND
+274 LKDVQKDILSNLTE
-288 FIEEPQP
+288 FIAEPQP
-295 QNPPMPMAKPDSQ
+295 QPQMPMPRNDVLKP
-308 KAWQKYKVNLFVDN
+308 WQKYQVNLFVDN
-322 SELEGAPVVIDSNPS
+322 SNLEGAPVIIDSNPS
-337 FYNLFGK
+337 YYNLFGK
-344 LEYENSFGTLRTDFT
+344 LEYENTYGTLRTDFT
-359 LIKSGLIHKANG
+359 LIKPGLIHKANG
-371 GYLII
+371 GYIVL
-376 QIRDLLTSPVI
+376 QIRDLLTNPVI

-393 VLRTKLIYVDNLK
+393 ILRTKLIYVDTLK

-411 TVAISSLK
+411 TVAIASLK
-419 PEPIPVNMKV
+419 PEPIPVNIKV
-429 VLIGPSN
+429 LLIGPSN
-436 IYQQLLNFDEDFR
+436 VYYQLLNFDEDFK

-462 PRTEAN
+462 PRTDAN
-468 IFKIAQFI
+468 MFKIAQFI

-498 YCSRIVENQGKISTQ
+498 YCSRSVENQNKLSTQ
-513 LNDISELLGESC
+513 LNDITELLGEAC

-530 EGAKVVTAAYVKKAI
+530 DGAKTVTAAYVKKAVV
-545 AERIERINKYD
+545 ERIERINKYD

-565 GTIMIDTTGQ
+565 GTIMIDTDGQ

-610 VNIEREV
+610 VNVEREV

-631 SAFIGEKFAQERP
+631 AAYIGEKFAQERP
-644 LSLSASLC
+644 LSLTASLC

-709 GFFHIC
+709 GFFSIC

-720 TGDQGVMIP
+720 TGEQGVMIP
-729 QQNIKNL
+729 YQNIKNL
-736 NLNDE
+736 NLNDD

-749 LFHIYAIKTVD
+749 MFHIYAIKNID

-781 VGTVNYLVNEKLKK
+781 VGTVNYLVNEKLKR
-795 YSVAGNPGNE
+795 YSSKTENER

>member
-1 MYEGEINMAR
+1 MSRI
-11 MKELNYTQLKKA
+11 KELSYTQLKKS

-29 KFKTTKELEPFMG
+29 KFKTTKELEPFTG
-42 TIGQARGM
+42 TIGQARGI
-50 KALEFGLN
+50 KAMEFGLN

-76 TIYARDKLKQIAKT
+76 TIYARNKLEAIAKT
-90 KPVPDDWCYLYN
+90 KPVPDDWCYVYN
-102 FANPNEPVAV
+102 FENPNEPIAI

-118 GKEFASDISQFIE
+118 GKEFTNDMTQFIE
-131 NMKVEIK
+131 NIKVEIK
-138 SAFNNQDFATEK
+138 TAFNNQDFATEK
-150 ANIEKAV
+150 ANIEKSV
-157 EEKKIKLIEKLNRDA
+157 EEKKIKMIEKLNKDA
-172 TRQGFEIKNTP
+172 ARQGFEIKNTP

-192 NGKTLSEDEFNA
+192 NGKTLTEDEFNA
-204 LDEATKNEFERR
+204 LDEATKSEFERR
-216 SVEIQKETIDT
+216 SVEIQKETIDV
-227 MAKIKEIE
+227 MSKIKELE
-235 HKANEKMNSWQN
+235 RKANEKMSSWQN

-260 LRNKYKKFPKIQTF
+260 LRNKYKRFAKIQTF
-274 LKDVQKDILSNLND
+274 LKDVQKDILSNLTE
-288 FIEEPQP
+288 FIAEPQP
-295 QNPPMPMAKPDSQ
+295 QPQMPMPRNDVLKP
-308 KAWQKYKVNLFVDN
+308 WQKYQVNLFVDN
-322 SELEGAPVVIDSNPS
+322 SNLEGAPVIIDSNPS
-337 FYNLFGK
+337 YYNLFGK
-344 LEYENSFGTLRTDFT
+344 LEYENTYGTLRTDFT
-359 LIKSGLIHKANG
+359 LIKPGLIHKANG
-371 GYLII
+371 GYIVL
-376 QIRDLLTSPVI
+376 QIRDLLTNPVI

-393 VLRTKLIYVDNLK
+393 ILRTKLIYVDTLK

-411 TVAISSLK
+411 TVAIASLK
-419 PEPIPVNMKV
+419 PEPIPVNIKV
-429 VLIGPSN
+429 LLIGPSN
-436 IYQQLLNFDEDFR
+436 VYYQLLNFDEDFK

-462 PRTEAN
+462 PRTDAN
-468 IFKIAQFI
+468 MFKIAQFI
-476 HNFCEKEKAPHFN
+476 HNFCEKEKAPHIN

-498 YCSRIVENQGKISTQ
+498 YCSRSVENQNKLSTQ
-513 LNDISELLGESC
+513 LNDITELLGEAC

-530 EGAKVVTAAYVKKAI
+530 DGAKTVTAAYVKKAVV
-545 AERIERINKYD
+545 ERIERINKYD

-565 GTIMIDTTGQ
+565 GTIMIDTDGQ

-610 VNIEREV
+610 VNVEREV

-631 SAFIGEKFAQERP
+631 AAYIGEKFAQERP
-644 LSLSASLC
+644 LSLTASLC

-709 GFFHIC
+709 GFFSIC

-720 TGDQGVMIP
+720 TGEQGVMIP
-729 QQNIKNL
+729 YQNIKNL
-736 NLNDE
+736 NLNDD

-749 LFHIYAIKTVD
+749 MFHIYAIKNID

-781 VGTVNYLVNEKLKK
+781 VGTVNYLVNEKLKR
-795 YSVAGNPGNE
+795 YSSKTENER

>member
-1 MYEGEINMAR
+1 MSRI
-11 MKELNYTQLKKA
+11 KELTYKDLKKE
-23 CDPASF
+23 CDPAFF
-29 KFKTTKELEPFMG
+29 KFKTTRELDPFDG
-42 TIGQARGM
+42 VIGQSRAI
-50 KALEFGLN
+50 KAMEFGLN
-58 IDIKGYNLYLEGP
+58 IDIKGYNIFIEGP

-76 TIYARDKLKQIAKT
+76 TIYARNKLSEIAKT
-90 KPVPDDWCYLYN
+90 KPVPDDWCYVYN
-102 FANPNEPVAV
+102 FSNSNEPMAIN
-112 SLPAKM
+112 LPA
-118 GKEFASDISQFIE
+118 GLGREFTNDMNQFIE
-131 NMKVEIK
+131 TIKNEIK
-138 SAFNNQDFATEK
+138 SAFNNQDFEK
-150 ANIEKAV
+150 EKDAIQKDV
-157 EEKKIKLIEKLNRDA
+157 EEKKVRLIDKLNKDA
-172 TRQGFEIKNTP
+172 AKQGFEIKNTS

-204 LDEATKNEFERR
+204 LDEKTKQDFEAR
-216 SVEIQKETIDT
+216 SVAIQQETIET
-227 MAKIKEIE
+227 MKKIKEIE
-235 HKANEKMNSWQN
+235 GKATDKMNSWQN
-247 NIALFAVSIQINE
+247 NIALFAVTIQVNE
-260 LRNKYKKFPKIQTF
+260 LRNKYKKFTKIQTF
-274 LKDVQKDILSNLND
+274 LKEVQKDILTNLND
-288 FIEEPQP
+288 FIEDEKPSNLPAQM
-295 QNPPMPMAKPDSQ
+295 QMAKNANGKPWD
-308 KAWQKYKVNLFVDN
+308 KYKVNLFVDN
-322 SELEGAPVVIDSNPS
+322 SELKGAPVILDSNPS

-344 LEYENSFGTLRTDFT
+344 LEYENSFGMMKTDFT
-359 LIKSGLIHKANG
+359 LIKPGLIHKANG
-371 GYLII
+371 GYLVL
-376 QIRDLLTSPVI
+376 QVKDLLTNPI
-387 WDSFKR
+387 LWDSFKR
-393 VLRTKLIYVDNLK
+393 VLRTKLIYVDTLK
-406 DYQMN
+406 DYQLN
-411 TVAISSLK
+411 TVAIASVK
-419 PEPIPVNMKV
+419 PEPIPVNIKV
-429 VLIGPSN
+429 VLVGPSN
-436 IYQQLLNFDEDFR
+436 IYYHLLEADEDFR

-462 PRTEAN
+462 PRTDSN
-468 IFKIAQFI
+468 MFKIAQFI

-489 AGAVAEVIE
+489 AGAVAKVIE
-498 YCSRIVENQGKISTQ
+498 YCSRMVENQAKLSTQ
-513 LNDISELLGESC
+513 LNDITELLGEAC

-530 EGAKVVTAAYVKKAI
+530 EKAKVVTADYVKKAI
-545 AERIERINKYD
+545 SERIERINKYD

-565 GTIMIDTTGQ
+565 GTIMIDTDGQ

-581 GLSIMSIG
+581 GLSVMHIG

-631 SAFIGEKFAQERP
+631 SAYIGEKFAQEKP

-667 TELYAILSSLS
+667 TELYALLSSLS
-678 DLPIKQN
+678 ELPIKQS

-709 GFFHIC
+709 GFFTIC

-720 TGDQGVMIP
+720 TGDQGILMP
-729 QQNIKNL
+729 YQNIKNL

-749 LFHIYAIKTVD
+749 TFHIYAIKTVD

-795 YSVAGNPGNE
+795 YATNDDEKKQ

>member
-1 MYEGEINMAR
+1 MAR
-11 MKELNYTQLKKA
+11 IKELAYTQLKKT
-23 CDPASF
+23 CDPASL
-29 KFKTTKELEPFMG
+29 KFKTTKELEPFTG
-42 TIGQARGM
+42 TIGQQRGI
-50 KALEFGLN
+50 KAMEFGLN

-76 TIYARDKLKQIAKT
+76 TIYARDKLMTVAKKKDT
-90 KPVPDDWCYLYN
+90 PDDWCYVYN
-102 FANPNEPVAV
+102 FAEPNEPVAI

-118 GKEFASDISQFIE
+118 GKEFQADMKQFVE

-138 SAFNNQDFATEK
+138 TAFNNQDYNAEK
-150 ANIEKAV
+150 ANAEKTI
-157 EEKKIKLIEKLNRDA
+157 EEKKIKLIEKLNKDA
-172 TRQGFEIKNTP
+172 AKQGFEIKNTA
-183 SGIYFLPMI
+183 SGIYFLPMV
-192 NGKTLSEDEFNA
+192 NGKTLSEEEFNA
-204 LDEATKNEFERR
+204 LDEETRNDFERR
-216 SVEIQKETIDT
+216 SVDIQKQTIET

-235 HKANEKMNSWQN
+235 RKATEKMNSWQN

-260 LRNKYKKFPKIQTF
+260 LRNKYKKYPKIQTF
-274 LKDVQKDILSNLND
+274 LKNVQKDILANLND

-295 QNPPMPMAKPDSQ
+295 QGPMGKVEPPKP
-308 KAWQKYKVNLFVDN
+308 WQKYQVNLFVDN
-322 SELEGAPVVIDSNPS
+322 SELEGAPVIIDSNTS

-344 LEYENSFGTLRTDFT
+344 LEYENSFGTLKTDFT
-359 LIKSGLIHKANG
+359 LIKPGLIHKANG
-371 GYLII
+371 GYIVL
-376 QIRDLLTSPVI
+376 QVRDLLTNPVI

-393 VLRTKLIYVDNLK
+393 VLRTKMIYVDTLR

-411 TVAISSLK
+411 TVAITSLK
-419 PEPIPVNMKV
+419 PEPIPVNIKV
-429 VLIGPSN
+429 VLIGPAG
-436 IYQQLLNFDEDFR
+436 IYYQLLEYDEDFK

-457 FDEEA
+457 FDEEVS
-462 PRTEAN
+462 RTDSN
-468 IFKIAQFI
+468 MFKIAQFI

-489 AGAVAEVIE
+489 ASAVAEVIE
-498 YCSRIVENQGKISTQ
+498 YCSRMVENQNKLSTQ
-513 LNDISELLGESC
+513 LNDLTELLGEAC

-530 EGAKVVTAAYVKKAI
+530 DGAKTVTPVFVKKAI

-556 QRLVEMIQN
+556 QRLIEMIQN
-565 GTIMIDTTGQ
+565 GTIMIDTEGQ

-602 TYVGKSGI
+602 TYAGRAGI

-631 SAFIGEKFAQERP
+631 SAYMGEKFAQDRP
-644 LSLSASLC
+644 LALSASLC

-667 TELYAILSSLS
+667 TELYALLSSLS
-678 DLPIKQN
+678 ELPIKQN

-709 GFFHIC
+709 GFFNIC

-720 TGDQGVMIP
+720 TGEQGVMIP
-729 QQNIKNL
+729 YQNIKNL

-741 VIKAVKDG
+741 VIQAVKDG
-749 LFHIYAIKTVD
+749 QFHIYAVKTID
-760 EGIELL
+760 DGIELL

-795 YSVAGNPGNE
+795 YAENVMRK